1 MGSRSPKTRKSWRH
15 EFSERRTLK
24 EKPFL
29 PTRSDIT
36 TGDSLDL
43 FLYDNDSPCSV
54 GGEVIEDF
62 CSETPASPGDISR
75 TGAETFPSSAWID
88 LFSLYGTYDK
98 TYTGWHTIADL
109 QAVVDEVRSHIKLS
123 ICTMLRL
130 EDLIW

>member
-1 MGSRSPKTRKSWRH
+1 MCLKSPRTRKSWRH

-36 TGDSLDL
+36 TGGDSLDL

-54 GGEVIEDF
+54 GGEVIEYF

-75 TGAETFPSSAWID
+75 AWID

-98 TYTGWHTIADL
+98 TYTGWHTVADL
-109 QAVVDEVRSHIKLS
+109 QTVVDEVRSHIKLYMYNAE
-123 ICTMLRL
+123 T
-130 EDLIW
+130 